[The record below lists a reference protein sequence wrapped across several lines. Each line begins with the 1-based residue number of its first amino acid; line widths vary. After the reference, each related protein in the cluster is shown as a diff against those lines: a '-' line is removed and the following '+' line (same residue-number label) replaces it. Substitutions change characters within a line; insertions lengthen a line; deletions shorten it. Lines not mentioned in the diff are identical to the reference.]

1 MYIAR
6 SVASGIRLRRTYT
19 HYHQMPRLSGEAQ
32 KFYFAAYS
40 EKEYF
45 DRNDDND
52 KFHDREMPTNF
63 DDDNVQERG
72 DELDNGDLLDGSRDG
87 DSDDS
92 LGSDDDSDEE
102 ELQES
107 EDDSDKE
114 ELQES
119 DDASDYDDIPTSD
132 DSPPAPSFHHRPD
145 HDVESFFWVLLA
157 TLLRARPKKWK
168 PDPHRKFFWN
178 AYDMFLR
185 HSVEAGKVDDSRAE
199 LLSYEADDFKKALHP
214 KLQDLAPM
222 LGKMAQQVY
231 PEYGFMDPPPALDHL
246 HEAMRRLLLEQIV
259 QMQNAKNPI
268 PLTAGSLR
276 PLRMKKPI
284 RKRVEQPDFG
294 GTSAA
299 GDTPST
305 RGTKRKSGNQKKGG
319 LKKKVKR
326 TYGDKDG
333 RLRHVDA

>member
-102 ELQES
+102 ELQERN
-107 EDDSDKE
+107 
-114 ELQES
+114 
-119 DDASDYDDIPTSD
+119 DASDHDDMSTGD
-132 DSPPAPSFHHRPD
+132 DSTPAQPFHHRPD

-157 TLLRARPKKWK
+157 ILLRAK
-168 PDPHRKFFWN
+168 PNNSNRDPRRKHFWD
-178 AYDMFLR
+178 AYNMFLR
-185 HSVEAGKVDDSRAE
+185 HSIEEGKDTDSRSE
-199 LLSYEADDFKKALHP
+199 LLSYGVRAFAKALHP

-222 LGKMAQQVY
+222 LAKMAEQIF

-259 QMQNAKNPI
+259 KMQKANNPI

-276 PLRMKKPI
+276 PLRKTRPT
-284 RKRVEQPDFG
+284 RKQVE
-294 GTSAA
+294 
-299 GDTPST
+299 
-305 RGTKRKSGNQKKGG
+305 
-319 LKKKVKR
+319 
-326 TYGDKDG
+326 
-333 RLRHVDA
+333 